1 MGSRE
6 SSPAFSLNFD
16 GVKPLR
22 SAAFCLIVLGV
33 SIPAY
38 GSHEGKSHDEIGFVT
53 AFNELKSLARQGDVS
68 AQVKLGD
75 MYDTGRGVRQD
86 HKEAFKWYLAAAEQG
101 YAAGYT
107 AMGVM
112 YDGGYGVSQDYERAV
127 YCYRFAAKQGDTL
140 SQYFLGVSYMKG
152 EGVPQDNIR
161 AYMWFEIAASKGLN
175 FAIQDRA
182 IIGKQMSL
190 DQIAEAKQLA
200 RR

>member
-6 SSPAFSLNFD
+6 SSPAFSLNVD
-16 GVKPLR
+16 GVKLLR
-22 SAAFCLIVLGV
+22 SAAFCLTVLGV

-38 GSHEGKSHDEIGFVT
+38 GSHEEMSHDERDFVT
-53 AFNELKSLARQGDVS
+53 ALNELKSLARQGDVS

-75 MYDTGRGVRQD
+75 RYDTGRGVRQD
-86 HKEAFKWYLAAAEQG
+86 HKEAFKWYLAAAERG
-101 YAAGYT
+101 HAAGYT

-112 YDGGYGVSQDYERAV
+112 YDGGYGVSQNYEKAV
-127 YCYRFAAKQGDTL
+127 HCYRIAAKQGDAL

-152 EGVPQDNIR
+152 EGLPQDNIR
-161 AYMWFEIAASKGLN
+161 AYMWFEIAASQGLN
-175 FAIQDRA
+175 YAIQDRA
-182 IIGKQMSL
+182 IIGNQMSS